1 MTKSIAAGVELA
13 HRRATILQALLIA
26 FLVQKLVAIGS
37 AWAQHEMLVAVQ
49 RGAQLTTEQA
59 AANDSRQHLVAVAG
73 IVLFIAT
80 AIIWFMWQHRAYA
93 NLGLIGSR
101 DTEFTPGGSVGYWF
115 IPLVNLVRPYQIT
128 AELYRRSEI
137 QNARDSIGGLSGP
150 PLVGAWW
157 LVYLVW
163 GGSQRLFSVIAKGA
177 NTIPTLISATN
188 IQIGGYLIAVT
199 STVLALLV
207 IRSIDRFQQAF
218 PVTQPIA
225 AP

>member
-1 MTKSIAAGVELA
+1 MAESLAVGIERA

-26 FLVQKLVAIGS
+26 FLVQKLIAIGS

-59 AANDSRQHLVAVAG
+59 SANDSRQHLVAVAG

-80 AIIWFMWQHRAYA
+80 AISWWMWQHRAYA

-101 DTEFTPGGSVGYWF
+101 ETEYTPGASVGNWF
-115 IPLVNLVRPYQIT
+115 IPLLNLVRPYQIT

-163 GGSQRLFSVIAKGA
+163 GGSQRLFSMIAKDA
-177 NTIPTLISATN
+177 HTVATLISATN
-188 IQIGGYLIAVT
+188 LQLGGYLIAVT

-225 AP
+225 AQ